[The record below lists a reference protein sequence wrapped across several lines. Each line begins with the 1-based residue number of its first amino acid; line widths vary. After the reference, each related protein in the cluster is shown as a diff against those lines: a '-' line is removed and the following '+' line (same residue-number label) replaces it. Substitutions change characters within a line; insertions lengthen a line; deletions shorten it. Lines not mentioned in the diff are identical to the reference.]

1 MKIAIAA
8 ITLTMIAGSAFAG
21 QQIQSGAIVCF
32 SEKAYS
38 TQMKALAQG
47 QDKTIPQCGVAGKA
61 IPVIV
66 VEQNLLSA
74 SEVQAVD
81 NGMTLFVSIE
91 DLVDR

>member
-1 MKIAIAA
+1 MKKTIAA
-8 ITLTMIAGSAFAG
+8 IALTMIAGSVIAG

-47 QDKTIPQCGVAGKA
+47 KDKTIPQCGVAGKA

-91 DLVDR
+91 DLVDK

>member
-1 MKIAIAA
+1 MKKTIAA
-8 ITLTMIAGSAFAG
+8 IAITLAAGSAFAG
-21 QQIQSGAIVCF
+21 QSIQPGAIVCF
-32 SEKAYS
+32 SSKAYD

-47 QDKTIPQCGVAGKA
+47 RDKTIPQCGIAGKP

-91 DLVDR
+91 DLKD